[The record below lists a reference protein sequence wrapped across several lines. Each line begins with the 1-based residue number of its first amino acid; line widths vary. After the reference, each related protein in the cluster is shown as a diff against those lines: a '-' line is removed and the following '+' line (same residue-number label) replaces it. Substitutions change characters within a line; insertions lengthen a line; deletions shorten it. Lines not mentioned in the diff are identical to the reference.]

1 MPAHGFVLTGTSSTD
16 TTEANTGIG
25 LVRTLIL
32 VASFTCI
39 LLVLGFL
46 FISQQDPYVSAVL
59 RLNGSED
66 NGADLFRMNC
76 AACHGINAQGLVGP
90 SLKDISS
97 SRRDT
102 ALIKQ
107 VISGRTP
114 PMPRFELDP
123 EPMSAI
129 LAFLQTLS

>member
-1 MPAHGFVLTGTSSTD
+1 MTGPSSTAPK
-16 TTEANTGIG
+16 EANTGIG

-46 FISQQDPYVSAVL
+46 LLSQQDPYIQEVL
-59 RLNGSED
+59 RINGSEE
-66 NGADLFRMNC
+66 NGAILFRMNC

-90 SLKDISS
+90 SLQDIAA
-97 SRRDT
+97 SRRDA

-114 PMPRFELDP
+114 PMPSFELEP
-123 EPMSAI
+123 EAMSDI
-129 LAFLQTLS
+129 LAFLHTLS